1 MPNIAGFQPG
11 WEPMAEVPPIP
22 QAYAAFFLGQFG
34 WLFSSAF
41 AEIGEQTRAL
51 GFEVDIVPWSSY
63 ADIAKT
69 AYARHLDGYKVAL
82 CGYSLGARSAM
93 WVQTLI
99 PCDLLLCVAAST
111 LAETYPISKT
121 TARSILWPGTDFLS
135 SAGQRGLGFTEI
147 EKPVQ
152 AGWGIPVLSH
162 VLLPATDTVTTGVLA
177 ELAKL
182 KGN

>member
-11 WEPMAEVPPIP
+11 WEPMAEVSPIP
-22 QAYAAFFLGQFG
+22 QAYAVFFLGQFG
-34 WLFSSAF
+34 RLFSLSF
-41 AEIGEQTRAL
+41 AKIGEQARVS
-51 GFEVDIVPWSSY
+51 GFEVDIVDWSDY
-63 ADIAKT
+63 GAVAKT
-69 AYARHLDGYKVAL
+69 AYARHLDGCKVAL

-93 WVQTLI
+93 YVQTLI

-135 SAGQRGLGFTEI
+135 SAGQKGLGFTEV
-147 EKPVQ
+147 EKPVS
-152 AGWGIPVLSH
+152 AGWEIPVLSH
-162 VLLPATDTVTTGVLA
+162 IMLPGTDTVTQGVLA